1 MPEIL
6 IAYPTFTINFITW
19 NFNILGNKS
28 LGIYLE
34 TAFYKICF
42 QQNKL
47 LVNYGLLKQIDAINF
62 SQ

>member
-42 QQNKL
+42 
-47 LVNYGLLKQIDAINF
+47 
-62 SQ
+62 

>member
-19 NFNILGNKS
+19 NFHILGNKS

-34 TAFYKICF
+34 SAFYKICF
-42 QQNKL
+42 
-47 LVNYGLLKQIDAINF
+47 
-62 SQ
+62 